1 MCMFIIGRSCMAG
14 RLGAG
19 VQGVQFQKRC
29 RTQAFTLIELLV
41 VIAIIAILAAM
52 LLPALSGAK
61 IRAQGIACMS
71 NTRQMEQAAMLYSA
85 DYNDN
90 LVPNGNAY
98 GHWVT
103 NTYET
108 WNDSSFNS
116 DPTVLLDPGTC
127 LLAPYL
133 KNPGVYKCPADVMQA
148 QSGPRVRT
156 LSLNAGMGGTPLDVG
171 SDPQKRSFFGAS
183 KETDLKNPG
192 PANIFTFV
200 DEHGDTLD
208 DGVFHIDPGQ
218 PAGSVYWR
226 NMPAAYHGGSYSVT
240 FADGHSQI
248 VKFLERGGGRGAN
261 GTSLIPVV
269 PDVAHMFSANPA
281 YGGTPGYVFAGSHYV
296 VGNSRD
302 FRVLEDE
309 TPYH

>member
-1 MCMFIIGRSCMAG
+1 MFMIGRLRMAKRQG
-14 RLGAG
+14 GAVKA
-19 VQGVQFQKRC
+19 VQSKKGSRF
-29 RTQAFTLIELLV
+29 QAFTLIELLV

-71 NTRQMEQAAMLYSA
+71 NTRQMEQAAMLYSSEYD
-85 DYNDN
+85 DY
-90 LVPNGNAY
+90 LVPNGNVY

-103 NTYET
+103 NKYET
-108 WNDSSFNS
+108 WDSDPFNS
-116 DPTVLLDPGTC
+116 DPAVLVEEGTS
-127 LLAPYL
+127 LLAPFL
-133 KNPGVYKCPADVMQA
+133 KNAGVYKCPADFMQA

-156 LSLNAGMGGTPLDVG
+156 LSLNASIGGTPLDVQL
-171 SDPQKRSFFGAS
+171 DPQKRNFFPAK
-183 KETDLKNPG
+183 KESDLKNPG

-208 DGVFHIDPGQ
+208 DGTFHIDPGQ
-218 PAGSVYWR
+218 APGSIYWR

-240 FADGHSQI
+240 FADGHSQLI
-248 VKFLERGGGRGAN
+248 KLLERGGGRGAN

-269 PDVAHMFSANPA
+269 PDNAHMFSASPP
-281 YGGTPGYVFAGSHYV
+281 YGGTGGYVFAGSHYV

-302 FRVLEDE
+302 YIVLEDE
-309 TPYH
+309 APCR